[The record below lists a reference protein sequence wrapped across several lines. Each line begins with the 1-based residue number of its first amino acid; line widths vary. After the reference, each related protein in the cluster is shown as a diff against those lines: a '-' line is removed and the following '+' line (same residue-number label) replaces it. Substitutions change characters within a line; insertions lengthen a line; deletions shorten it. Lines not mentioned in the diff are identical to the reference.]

1 MKICITATGT
11 TLSAELDPRFGR
23 AQNYLIYDT
32 DTKTL
37 TSLANENIE
46 AAGGAGTAAAQL
58 MSKAEVSAV
67 ISGNFGPNASTGL
80 NALQIAM
87 YTSPVMPIGEVL
99 DKFAAGQLIKVTSA
113 TVAGK
118 H

>member
-1 MKICITATGT
+1 MKICITATGK
-11 TLSAELDPRFGR
+11 TLSDELDPRFGR
-23 AQNYLIYDT
+23 AQNYLMYDT
-32 DTKTL
+32 ETKAL
-37 TSLANENIE
+37 TSLANENID

-58 MSKAEVSAV
+58 MSKADVSAV

-80 NALQIAM
+80 NALHITM
-87 YTSPVMPIGEVL
+87 YTSPVITIEEVL
-99 DKFAAGQLIKVTSA
+99 AKFAAGQLTKVTSA